1 MVTVDLRPAIAM
13 IEKGYGLKAVATALG
28 LSRSTLRRRLEES
41 RTTKR

>member
-1 MVTVDLRPAIAM
+1 M